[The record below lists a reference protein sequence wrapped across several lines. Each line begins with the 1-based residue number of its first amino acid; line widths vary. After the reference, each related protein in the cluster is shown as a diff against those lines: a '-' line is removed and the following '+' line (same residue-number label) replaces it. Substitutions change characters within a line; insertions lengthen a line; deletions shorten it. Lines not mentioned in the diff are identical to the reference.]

1 MIKNGIIVLL
11 AMIAIFLFLVKNSN
25 KVITNTKTDTIITH
39 QTFTK
44 YTKGDKI
51 PFKVLD
57 TVIEQ
62 VHDTISIIK
71 EFNEFIVYRDSISQ
85 DSNLYV
91 IQDTLHQNKII
102 GRSFDAKIQKKTI
115 VITKTIQAKNKAA
128 LYLGFRSDI
137 SRDYTKVEHNIS
149 LHLKTREKGLFSV
162 GYGMSG
168 YSVGYSFKF

>member
-1 MIKNGIIVLL
+1 MIKNGIIVGL
-11 AMIAIFLFLVKNSN
+11 AMIAIFLFFVKSPT
-25 KVITNTKTDTIITH
+25 KVITNTKVDTITTT

-62 VHDTISIIK
+62 VHDTTRIIQ
-71 EFNEFIVYRDSISQ
+71 EFNEFIVYRDSINQ

-91 IQDTLHQNKII
+91 IQDTVHQNKIM

-115 VITKTIQAKNKAA
+115 VITNTIQPKNKAG

-149 LHLKTREKGLFSV
+149 LHLKTRKKGLFSV

>member
-1 MIKNGIIVLL
+1 MIKNGIIVGL
-11 AMIAIFLFLVKNSN
+11 AILAIFLFLLKIPA
-25 KVITNTKTDTIITH
+25 KVITNTKVDTIITH

-57 TVIEQ
+57 TVYQQI
-62 VHDTISIIK
+62 HDTTQIIQ
-71 EFNEFIVYRDSISQ
+71 EFNEFIVYRDSINQ
-85 DSNLYV
+85 DSNLFV
-91 IQDTLHQNKII
+91 IQDTVHQNKII

-115 VITKTIQAKNKAA
+115 VITNTIQPKSKAG

-149 LHLKTREKGLFSV
+149 LHLKTRHKGLFSV

>member
-1 MIKNGIIVLL
+1 MIKNGIIVGL
-11 AMIAIFLFLVKNSN
+11 AILAIFLFFVKNQS
-25 KVITNTKTDTIITH
+25 KVITNTKVDTIITH

-51 PFKVLD
+51 PFKILD
-57 TVIEQ
+57 TVYQ
-62 VHDTISIIK
+62 KVHDTTKIIQ
-71 EFNEFIVYRDSISQ
+71 EFNEFIVYRDSINQ

-91 IQDTLHQNKII
+91 IQDTVHQNKII

-115 VITKTIQAKNKAA
+115 VVTNTIQAKNKAG